1 MLVSIHCVLRFKKK
15 LLKSTPEYKNH
26 KKRFQAGSFP
36 SKSRKKNQK
45 KSKILDSIEGSG
57 SVTADCKFEKDT
69 IQLGE
74 QTKFIANSFSVQN
87 INIAIE
93 LIGPN
98 GSSIEKKDDFY
109 ANNTYEHYNIKPT
122 SVGTFNY
129 TLYAQNGVACSAS
142 LTVNPPTAN
151 CSVSSNSIEQGDKLT
166 FKVNSMKP
174 SNINMSMIIKENAT
188 TERYSGTVYSNNEIS
203 QEWVMNEIGI
213 FDYLVTLD
221 GIEVCTQQVTVS
233 PVEAKAETC
242 QFSNSSRVYGE
253 KVRFKVDKLKV
264 ANGTTWVIE
273 DENGNE
279 ILNGTYSSAYSSSYW
294 ETNEFYAKSS
304 GKYTLKLAGNE
315 ACSANLNV
323 TQPSAENCKLDAETI
338 MADGST
344 TFRWD
349 LKNCRENQCSYEIRV
364 DDSYITI
371 GTNVSEQNDRQ
382 HSVNTAGEYVV
393 WLNGVKTDCKK
404 KLTVAASG
412 SLTCSIA
419 ETLLVGEQWQKI
431 KVVSTRLKDSYDIW
445 IDGSIGKNSN
455 GDDMINNWI
464 ESNATSEIGG
474 FTCGSSGTHTY
485 KITSHD
491 KTTALCEGTFNC
503 VNVPKVDCYFLKN
516 SDWSA
521 VSGSVLPNTQ
531 LQFCASKASA
541 NKQTTLTGQDKNGNI
556 NKGDF
561 GLSKDNVTCHYF
573 EAPSNDGSYT
583 FKLSAAG
590 EEACK
595 SNPVLVVEAFKG
607 SGSLLSTDFISYST
621 GTYNVYTGDLGNG
634 PKTKHCKATSVNYD
648 RTIGSI
654 NGCTIIIPAH
664 NDKSN
669 GKGCTLNNNTNYTF
683 SVESDVPSDLKCG
696 LDN

>member
-1 MLVSIHCVLRFKKK
+1 
-15 LLKSTPEYKNH
+15 
-26 KKRFQAGSFP
+26 
-36 SKSRKKNQK
+36 
-45 KSKILDSIEGSG
+45 
-57 SVTADCKFEKDT
+57 
-69 IQLGE
+69 
-74 QTKFIANSFSVQN
+74 
-87 INIAIE
+87 
-93 LIGPN
+93 
-98 GSSIEKKDDFY
+98 
-109 ANNTYEHYNIKPT
+109 
-122 SVGTFNY
+122 
-129 TLYAQNGVACSAS
+129 
-142 LTVNPPTAN
+142 
-151 CSVSSNSIEQGDKLT
+151 
-166 FKVNSMKP
+166 MKP
-174 SNINMSMIIKENAT
+174 SSTNISMIIKENAT
-188 TERYSGTVYSNNEIS
+188 TERYNGTVYSNNEIS
-203 QEWVMNEIGI
+203 QEWVMNEIGT

-233 PVEAKAETC
+233 PVAAKAETC

-253 KVRFKVDKLKV
+253 KVKFKVDKLKV
-264 ANGTTWVIE
+264 ANGTTWVLE

-349 LKNCRENQCSYEIRV
+349 LKNCKDNQCSYEIRV
-364 DDSYITI
+364 DDSYVTS

-412 SLTCSIA
+412 SLTCSMA

-431 KVVSTRLKDSYDIW
+431 KVTSTRLKDSYDIW
-445 IDGSIGKNSN
+445 IDGSIGKKSN
-455 GDDMINNWI
+455 GDDMTNNWI

-503 VNVPKVDCYFLKN
+503 VSVPKVDCYFLKLKN

-583 FKLSAAG
+583 FKLSADG

-607 SGSLLSTDFISYST
+607 SGSLLKTDFISYST

-634 PKTKHCKATSVNYD
+634 PKTMHCTAARVNYD

-654 NGCTIIIPAH
+654 NGCTIRIPAY
-664 NDKSN
+664 NDRSN
-669 GKGCTLNNNTNYTF
+669 NNGCTLNNNTNYTF

-696 LDN
+696 LAY

>member
-26 KKRFQAGSFP
+26 KKRFQAGYFP

-174 SNINMSMIIKENAT
+174 SSTNMSMIIKENAT
-188 TERYSGTVYSNNEIS
+188 TERYNGTVYSNNEIS
-203 QEWVMNEIGI
+203 QEWVMSEIGT

-233 PVEAKAETC
+233 PVAAKAETC

-264 ANGTTWVIE
+264 ANGTTWVLE

-294 ETNEFYAKSS
+294 ETNEFNAKSS

-315 ACSANLNV
+315 ACSADLNV

-349 LKNCRENQCSYEIRV
+349 LKNCKDNQCSYEIRV
-364 DDSYITI
+364 DDSYVTS

-412 SLTCSIA
+412 SLTCSMA

-583 FKLSAAG
+583 FKLSADG

-595 SNPVLVVEAFKG
+595 SNPVLVVKKPENMITLVYQ
-607 SGSLLSTDFISYST
+607 GSLTTIEAGSWLIYSNNQHSGVMRCKSTSGEVNITVDGAIKTIT
-621 GTYNVYTGDLGNG
+621 GT
-634 PKTKHCKATSVNYD
+634 
-648 RTIGSI
+648 
-654 NGCTIIIPAH
+654 
-664 NDKSN
+664 
-669 GKGCTLNNNTNYTF
+669 LN
-683 SVESDVPSDLKCG
+683 SVEGAAPRTDVSVEVVIPVGKSIQCHTDW
-696 LDN
+696 